1 MYRIILIAFVYYQLL
16 RDAQAQR
23 LAVQNDL
30 DEFRSWYRNEKKP
43 QFFSLQATIDDL
55 EKTNQNLTKE
65 KVNRT
70 PNNNNNNNNVNNINN
85 YVNNINNYIIVIN
98 L

>member
-1 MYRIILIAFVYYQLL
+1 MYRIILIALVYYQLL

-23 LAVQNDL
+23 
-30 DEFRSWYRNEKKP
+30 DEAQQKIDGLHSWYRNEMWPEVEHLKT
-43 QFFSLQATIDDL
+43 TIDNL
-55 EKTNQNLTKE
+55 KMTNQNLSKE

-70 PNNNNNNNNVNNINN
+70 LNNNNNNVNNINN
-85 YVNNINNYIIVIN
+85 YVNNINNYIIIIN

>member
-1 MYRIILIAFVYYQLL
+1 MYRIILIALVYYQLL

-23 LAVQNDL
+23 LEVQKEF
-30 DEFRSWYRNEKKP
+30 DEFRSWYRNEMKP
-43 QFFSLQATIDDL
+43 QFFSLQATINDL
-55 EKTNQNLTKE
+55 KMTNQNLTKE

-70 PNNNNNNNNVNNINN
+70 PNNNNNNNNANNINN

>member
-1 MYRIILIAFVYYQLL
+1 MYRIILIALVYYQLL
-16 RDAQAQR
+16 RDAQDSR
-23 LAVQNDL
+23 LAVQKEL
-30 DEFRSWYRNEKKP
+30 DEFKSWYRNEKKP
-43 QFFSLQATIDDL
+43 QFFSLQATINDL
-55 EKTNQNLTKE
+55 KMTNQNLTKE

-70 PNNNNNNNNVNNINN
+70 PNNNNNNVNNINN